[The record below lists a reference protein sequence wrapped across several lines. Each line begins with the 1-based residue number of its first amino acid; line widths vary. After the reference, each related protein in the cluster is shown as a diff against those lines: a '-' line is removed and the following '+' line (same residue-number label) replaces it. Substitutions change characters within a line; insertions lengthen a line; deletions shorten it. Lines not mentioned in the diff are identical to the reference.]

1 MQDGRRGCGLTE
13 IEIDVHLLYLHPG
26 RRAGGEHEDFDPQ
39 PLSVA
44 SV

>member
-13 IEIDVHLLYLHPG
+13 IEIDVHLLYPG